1 MNKKEFELIPE
12 NERFN
17 CVLEGEAYYASVHTP
32 NMSAVKKFN
41 ADPFFGISLT
51 LEGDQLEKAKEM
63 GLNVRDANDS
73 IPKPFVVIKRKVK
86 EGKTADEVRP
96 SVVDEMQNPIPKNI
110 LIGNGSVVLVKFAT
124 YWYEAGGGGV
134 GTTFFKTQVKDLVA
148 YNPDNIVDPDLEMN
162 KDGFNI
168 NDYLEQGAGAKEE
181 EVADDGEVEE
191 TPLKEPTTKKA
202 SKAKAKATVGA
213 TNPDIFDE

>member
-17 CVLEGEAYYASVHTP
+17 CVLEGEAYYASVHAP
-32 NMSAVKKFN
+32 NTSAVKKFN
-41 ADPFFGISLT
+41 ADPFFGINLT
-51 LEGDQLEKAKEM
+51 LEGDQLDKAKEL
-63 GLNVRDANDS
+63 GLNIRDANDS
-73 IPKPFVVIKRKVK
+73 IPKSFVVIKRKVK
-86 EGKTADEVRP
+86 EGKTEDEVRP

-110 LIGNGSVVLVKFAT
+110 LIGNGSKVLCKFAT

-134 GTTFFKTQVKDLVA
+134 GNTLFKVQVKDLVA

-168 NDYLEQGAGAKEE
+168 NDYMTAESEAKQPAE
-181 EVADDGEVEE
+181 EVADEE
-191 TPLKEPTTKKA
+191 AEAKTTSKKTG
-202 SKAKAKATVGA
+202 KAKAEATA